1 MSTTLVLHGTGRG
14 PEASQEVAA
23 TEVSAGGGRS
33 SRRVRRSPMPKGRER
48 ERVMRFRV
56 NDEEYAF
63 ISEQAKQ
70 QGMAYGAFIAHTI
83 RVAGRHGK
91 AGDSAALADLIES
104 MQALDRQMNRIG
116 VNLNQLARIAN
127 TTGYVPDELAGTLI
141 YLTRTIRQVDDLI
154 VQAGRSLR

>member
-1 MSTTLVLHGTGRG
+1 
-14 PEASQEVAA
+14 
-23 TEVSAGGGRS
+23 
-33 SRRVRRSPMPKGRER
+33 
-48 ERVMRFRV
+48 MRFRV